1 MRPLKISI
9 DPVPDH
15 SRAYI
20 VRFDGDFDGYAQEKL
35 IEIQKFFQQAKQ
47 NITVILDFS
56 KLNYLNSY
64 AIGHL
69 VAWRN
74 HMINLQGR
82 LFIVSVNDQIKTSL
96 DAVGGN
102 LLFNFLSDV
111 NAAIQAI

>member
-9 DPVPDH
+9 DPIPDH

-20 VRFDGDFDGYAQEKL
+20 VHFEGDFDGYAQEKL
-35 IEIQKFFQQAKQ
+35 TDIQKFFKEAKQ

-69 VAWRN
+69 VAWRS

-82 LFIVSVNDQIKTSL
+82 LFIVSVNDPVKESL
-96 DAVGGN
+96 NAVGGN

-111 NAAIQAI
+111 NAAIQAL